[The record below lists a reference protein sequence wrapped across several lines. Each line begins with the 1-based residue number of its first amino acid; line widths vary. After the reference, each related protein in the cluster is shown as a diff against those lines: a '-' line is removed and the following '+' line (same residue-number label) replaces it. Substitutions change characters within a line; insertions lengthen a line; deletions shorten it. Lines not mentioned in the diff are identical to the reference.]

1 MNVLIV
7 VAHPDDEVLG
17 CGMVGAA
24 LAEAGH
30 VVRACFLAGH
40 AEARGGLPA
49 NGGLKADIDAAQGI
63 LGFGAPILGTF
74 PNIRLNTVPHLELVQ
89 FVEKALV
96 ESDASLVFTH
106 HPADVNDDHLH
117 TSRATQAAIRLFQ
130 RRPGVRPARLF
141 YAEILSSTDWSLPG
155 GTPQFAPDT
164 FVDGTGRLERKIA
177 AMRAY
182 RGVLRDPPHPRSEQ
196 VLRALAQYRGGQ
208 CGFHEAEA
216 FQTAFSAGSAHELF
230 GGR

>member
-17 CGMVGAA
+17 CGMTGAG
-24 LAEAGH
+24 LAQAGH
-30 VVRACFLAGH
+30 AVRACFLAGH

-49 NGGLKADIDAAQGI
+49 EGGLKADIESAQEI
-63 LGFGAPILGTF
+63 LGFGAPILGGF

-89 FVEKALV
+89 FIEAALV
-96 ESDASLVFTH
+96 DTGADVVFTH
-106 HPADVNDDHLH
+106 HPSDVNDDHLH
-117 TSRATQAAIRLFQ
+117 TSRACQAAIRLFQ
-130 RRPGVRPARLF
+130 RRPGVRRARLY

-164 FVDGTGRLERKIA
+164 FVDGAGRLARKIA

-196 VLRALAQYRGGQ
+196 GLRALAQFRGGQ
-208 CGFHEAEA
+208 SGFLEAEA
-216 FQTAFSAGSAHELF
+216 FQTAFSAGGAAELF
-230 GGR
+230 GGG

>member
-17 CGMVGAA
+17 CGMAGAL
-24 LAEAGH
+24 LAEQGH
-30 VVRACFLAGH
+30 SVRACFLVGH
-40 AEARGGLPA
+40 AEARGGLPQD
-49 NGGLKADIDAAQGI
+49 GGLQADMEKAQAI
-63 LGFGAPILGTF
+63 LGFGAPILGSF

-89 FVEKALV
+89 FVEKALL
-96 ESDASLVFTH
+96 ETNADLVFTH

-130 RRPGVRPARLF
+130 RRPGVRRARLYF
-141 YAEILSSTDWSLPG
+141 AEILSSTDWALPG
-155 GTPQFAPDT
+155 GPAQFSPDT
-164 FVDGTGRLERKIA
+164 FIDGTRSIERKLE

-182 RGVLRDPPHPRSEQ
+182 RGVMRDAPHPRSEQ

-208 CGFHEAEA
+208 CGLMQAEA
-216 FQTAFSAGSAHELF
+216 FQSAFIAGTAADVF
-230 GGR
+230 G

>member
-17 CGMVGAA
+17 CGMAGAE
-24 LAEAGH
+24 LAQRGH
-30 VVRACFLAGH
+30 SVRACFLAGH

-49 NGGLKADIDAAQGI
+49 DGDLRADIDKAQKT
-63 LGFGAPILGTF
+63 LGFGAPIFGSF

-89 FVEKALV
+89 FIEAALL
-96 ESDASLVFTH
+96 ETSADLVFTH
-106 HPADVNDDHLH
+106 HPADVNDDHLQ
-117 TSRATQAAIRLFQ
+117 TSRACQAAIRLFQ
-130 RRPGVRPARLF
+130 RRAGVRRARLY

-164 FVDGTGRLERKIA
+164 FVDGADKLEIKIA

-208 CGFHEAEA
+208 SGFLAAEA
-216 FQTAFSAGSAHELF
+216 FQTAFSAGGVKELF
-230 GGR
+230 GG